1 MSVIMTSLSDCI
13 WGITA
18 RAGGDIEPCLARR
31 FSEPGRAVSDELI
44 AGEGDAFGENRSS
57 VAPEG
62 ASGVVEERP
71 TDHY

>member
-1 MSVIMTSLSDCI
+1 
-13 WGITA
+13 
-18 RAGGDIEPCLARR
+18 
-31 FSEPGRAVSDELI
+31 VSDELI